1 MFLSVV
7 YFIDDLYIWSLHMTD
22 DYIWWTQNDV
32 HWRHYLKSWSNFKI
46 FSNQRPFQTR
56 ISIGPLTWSKF
67 AIKNNCNDSF
77 VLHIFFFYLFLKVFV
92 LCVFKAFSHS
102 LILFRVKVRIRV
114 RVTSLVSDVIGRFE
128 KVKNS
133 HIFENWTWI
142 WVLHI

>member
-1 MFLSVV
+1 
-7 YFIDDLYIWSLHMTD
+7 
-22 DYIWWTQNDV
+22 
-32 HWRHYLKSWSNFKI
+32 
-46 FSNQRPFQTR
+46 
-56 ISIGPLTWSKF
+56 
-67 AIKNNCNDSF
+67 
-77 VLHIFFFYLFLKVFV
+77 LHIFFFYLFLKVFV